1 MKKFIKEIYPYV
13 IILIVVVLF
22 RTFIATPVKV
32 DGVSMY
38 PTLKGNEF
46 LILNKLGKIDR
57 YDIVVV
63 DEIEDD
69 IIKRVVGM
77 PNETI
82 EITNGNIYINGKKI
96 KDNQKN
102 GETSSYDKITLKSDE
117 YFVLGD
123 NRENSK
129 DSRMIGPIKKKDI
142 KGTTNF
148 IIFPFSKIGKINP

>member
-102 GETSSYDKITLKSDE
+102 S
-117 YFVLGD
+117 
-123 NRENSK
+123 
-129 DSRMIGPIKKKDI
+129 
-142 KGTTNF
+142 
-148 IIFPFSKIGKINP
+148 